1 MKTIRCLVV
10 DDKPLALDI
19 LTDYINKID
28 FLEFVGSTTSALEA
42 LKIVEREQIDLLFL
56 DIQMPELTGIQVMKI
71 LGDKCRVIL
80 TTAYTE
86 YALEGYEH
94 NVVDYLLKPI
104 AFDRFYKAAQKA
116 RQQFEATHAQVT
128 GPVIPPPEEK
138 PVGKATRD
146 IIFVK
151 TEYKIVKVRL
161 DDILYVEGLQ
171 NYVSIYTHSERI
183 LSLRNIKKMQ
193 EQLPESQFVRV
204 HKSYIVSLDK
214 IDSIE
219 RSRIF
224 IGDAVI
230 PVGDTYKENFLTLI
244 EHMNSNN

>member
-19 LTDYINKID
+19 LTDYIKKVD
-28 FLEFVGSTTSALEA
+28 FLEFVASTTSALEA
-42 LKIVEREQIDLLFL
+42 LKIVEQESINLLFL

-71 LGDKCRVIL
+71 LGTRCRVIL

-94 NVVDYLLKPI
+94 NVIDYLLKPI
-104 AFDRFYKAAQKA
+104 AFDRFYKAALKA
-116 RQQFEATHAQVT
+116 KQVFKLQQSINTAPSAVATA
-128 GPVIPPPEEK
+128 EEK
-138 PVGKATRD
+138 PLELGHTRD

-151 TEYKIVKVRL
+151 TEYKIVKLRL

-171 NYVSIYTHSERI
+171 NYVSIYTKTERI
-183 LSLRNIKKMQ
+183 LSLKNIKKM
-193 EQLPESQFVRV
+193 EELLPAKQFVRV
-204 HKSYIVSLDK
+204 HKSYIISLDK

-219 RSRIF
+219 RNRIF
-224 IGDAVI
+224 IGEAVI
-230 PVGDTYKENFLTLI
+230 PVGETYKDNF
-244 EHMNSNN
+244 MNMI

>member
-1 MKTIRCLVV
+1 MKNIRCLVV

-19 LTDYINKID
+19 LTDYINKVN

-42 LKIVEREQIDLLFL
+42 LTRVEQEQIDLLFL
-56 DIQMPELTGIQVMKI
+56 DIQMPELTGIQVMSI

-94 NVVDYLLKPI
+94 NVIDYLLKPI
-104 AFDRFYKAAQKA
+104 SFDRFYKAALKA
-116 RQQFEATHAQVT
+116 RQVLEVQPATTPAPAVAQPT
-128 GPVIPPPEEK
+128 TEK
-138 PVGKATRD
+138 PAEKSTRD

-161 DDILYVEGLQ
+161 NDVLYVEGLQ
-171 NYVSIYTHSERI
+171 NYVSIYTSTERI
-183 LSLRNIKKMQ
+183 ISLQNIKKME
-193 EQLPESQFVRV
+193 EQLPRQQFVRV
-204 HKSYIVSLDK
+204 HKSYIISLDK
-214 IDSIE
+214 IDCIE

-224 IGDAVI
+224 IGAAVI
-230 PVGDTYKENFLTLI
+230 PVGDTYKENFLEKL
-244 EHMNSNN
+244 